1 MKKLMTVMGMAFAM
15 VDGAY
20 ANVGVFNGSGQ
31 TPIVEKTDA
40 VQMVEE
46 EVLMTPR
53 KAKGPVTG
61 SCRNFDP
68 MDYRCTFKLRNL
80 KDEAVELQVGF
91 PLNIETYRMKGVHA
105 EDVEKLVESFN
116 FSAYSGNEKFK
127 VRYVPQD
134 KEKKFSKLFLWTMKF
149 AAHEER
155 TLVVSYTMEG
165 YLGLYYTLSADMQK
179 DDVDDLCKIDG
190 GLLLGLFKTGIGE
203 VHMYVTGT
211 GSCWAGEI
219 QKATFK
225 YFPQDFEAYL
235 AKRGALDE
243 TEEERKQRQEEKGKR
258 GKEAR
263 NSSKGA
269 RNLLKP
275 ECRLVRCW
283 HPSPEKWTRKDDG
296 AGRFHYELT
305 FTPFRPSKDDS
316 IILGYVAPPM
326 PTEPDDVDI
335 LEDVVREFVKSNGG
349 NEKQYLRDVKDV
361 VLEFYGIKTG
371 NTRIAPFIDKQCWKG
386 QESPGLLPVALRKRL
401 EGKR

>member
-1 MKKLMTVMGMAFAM
+1 MKKLMKVMGMALAM
-15 VDGAY
+15 LDGAY

-91 PLNIETYRMKGVHA
+91 PLDIETYRMKGVHA
-105 EDVEKLVESFN
+105 EDVGKLVESFN

-127 VRYVPQD
+127 VRFVPQD
-134 KEKKFSKLFLWTMKF
+134 KEKKFSKLFLWTMRF

-165 YLGLYYTLSADMQK
+165 YLGLSPVVTLDAK
-179 DDVDDLCKIDG
+179 DEVEDLRDIDD
-190 GLLLGLFKTGIGE
+190 GLLFFSFAFGIGE
-203 VHMYVTGT
+203 AHTYVTGT
-211 GSCWAGEI
+211 GSCWAGDI

-258 GKEAR
+258 GKDAG
-263 NSSKGA
+263 NSSKGV
-269 RNLLKP
+269 RNLLRP
-275 ECRLVRCW
+275 ECRLVRYW
-283 HPSPEKWTRKDDG
+283 HPSPGKWTRKDDG

-349 NEKQYLRDVKDV
+349 NEKQYMRDVKDV

-386 QESPGLLPVALRKRL
+386 QESPDQLSIALRKRL

>member
-1 MKKLMTVMGMAFAM
+1 MKKLMKVMGMAFAM
-15 VDGAY
+15 LDGAY

-68 MDYRCTFKLRNL
+68 MDYCCTFKLRNL

-91 PLNIETYRMKGVHA
+91 PLDIETYRMKGVHA
-105 EDVEKLVESFN
+105 EDVGKLVKSFN
-116 FSAYSGNEKFK
+116 FSARSGNETFK

-149 AAHEER
+149 AAHEEQ

-165 YLGLYYTLSADMQK
+165 YLGLSPVVTLGAK
-179 DDVDDLCKIDG
+179 DEVEDLREIDD
-190 GLLLGLFKTGIGE
+190 GLLFHSFAFGIGE
-203 VHMYVTGT
+203 AHTYVTGT
-211 GSCWAGEI
+211 GSCWAGDI

-225 YFPQDFEAYL
+225 YFPQDFEVYL

-243 TEEERKQRQEEKGKR
+243 TEEERKQRQEEKDKR

-263 NSSKGA
+263 NKSSKGM
-269 RNLLKP
+269 RNLLRP
-275 ECRLVRCW
+275 ECRLVRYW
-283 HPSPEKWTRKDDG
+283 HPSPDKWTRKDDG

-305 FTPFRPSKDDS
+305 FTSFRPSKDDS

-335 LEDVVREFVKSNGG
+335 LEDEVREFVKSYGG

-386 QESPGLLPVALRKRL
+386 QESPGQPSMALKKRL
-401 EGKR
+401 EEKR

>member
-15 VDGAY
+15 VDGAF

-53 KAKGPVTG
+53 KAKGPVTA
-61 SCRNFDP
+61 SCRNLDP

-80 KDEAVELQVGF
+80 KNEAVELQVGF

-116 FSAYSGNEKFK
+116 FSARSGNEKFK
-127 VRYVPQD
+127 VRFVPQD

-155 TLVVSYTMEG
+155 TLFVSYTMEG

-179 DDVDDLCKIDG
+179 GDVDDLCKIDG
-190 GLLLGLFKTGIGE
+190 GLLAGLFKTGIGE

-211 GSCWAGEI
+211 GSCWAGDI

-263 NSSKGA
+263 NSSRGV

-275 ECRLVRCW
+275 ECHLVRCW
-283 HPSPEKWTRKDDG
+283 HPSPGKWTRKDDG

-335 LEDVVREFVKSNGG
+335 LEDMVREFVKSNGG

-371 NTRIAPFIDKQCWKG
+371 NTRIAPFIDKQCWRG
-386 QESPGLLPVALRKRL
+386 QESPGRPSIALKKRL
-401 EGKR
+401 EEKR